1 MVVNFKARGIS
12 RDTRRLTRT
21 PILIKKKRRR
31 RKYEWKQWIP
41 VSLRDLSA
49 FSENLVIIF
58 SFTAESK

>member
-12 RDTRRLTRT
+12 QYTRKLTWT
-21 PILIKKKRRR
+21 PILIKKKK
-31 RKYEWKQWIP
+31 KYEWKQWIP